1 MPIKFKRYSDMG
13 KELRDKTNFLNIKR
27 LALRIEKNSTLNGIF
42 YPYSNYSHLFFA
54 LRYFDIENEAGECLF
69 NYNHLHERWEQ
80 RDVTSGLSDFL
91 CSLYEQDRG
100 FFQSII
106 SFILKEGKGSY
117 RKDDIESISQELQLL
132 GYSYDGEILK
142 TVSGNPLTEQK
153 IKSVLEDSLGK
164 IKPELVQMR
173 QGAIE
178 ALLSNMPD
186 KARYV
191 SSSSRALITTLL
203 KELTPDINAK
213 EGESEIKLRVQKI
226 FGSSDSTKE
235 LIDET
240 IDLIQALNRVQA
252 KGDHNSLNDELAF
265 FIFEITEKLV
275 YFILISSKQ
284 K

>member
-1 MPIKFKRYSDMG
+1 M
-13 KELRDKTNFLNIKR
+13 R
-27 LALRIEKNSTLNGIF
+27 L
-42 YPYSNYSHLFFA
+42 
-54 LRYFDIENEAGECLF
+54 
-69 NYNHLHERWEQ
+69 
-80 RDVTSGLSDFL
+80 
-91 CSLYEQDRG
+91 
-100 FFQSII
+100 
-106 SFILKEGKGSY
+106 
-117 RKDDIESISQELQLL
+117 
-132 GYSYDGEILK
+132 
-142 TVSGNPLTEQK
+142 
-153 IKSVLEDSLGK
+153 
-164 IKPELVQMR
+164 
-173 QGAIE
+173 GAIE